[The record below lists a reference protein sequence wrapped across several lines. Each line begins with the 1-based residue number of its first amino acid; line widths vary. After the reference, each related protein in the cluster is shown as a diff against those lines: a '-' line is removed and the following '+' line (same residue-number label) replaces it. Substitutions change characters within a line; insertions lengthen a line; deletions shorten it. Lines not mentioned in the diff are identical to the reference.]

1 MDEAEYICP
10 SCGEPIVT
18 PVDVSMGREQEYTED
33 CPVCCHPV
41 TLKVTVTRPD
51 DIRVDAEHE

>member
-10 SCGEPIVT
+10 SCGEPIVI
-18 PVDVSMGREQEYTED
+18 PIDVSIGVVQEYTED

-41 TLKVTVTRPD
+41 SLRITCRTPD
-51 DIRVDAEHE
+51 DIHVDAEHE